1 MKFRLFTLLIL
12 LVFSL
17 DVAYAQDA
25 KKAENN
31 GVVFD
36 KTAVDFGDVL
46 RENKNYTCTFIVE
59 NKTDKPLVLLSVN
72 TSCSCLKA
80 TYSRR
85 PLKVG
90 EKGVITMVLEAA
102 KMDVGVFHRVIEVHT
117 NAGVNYMTVKGNS
130 VEKK

>member
-17 DVAYAQDA
+17 DVASAQDA

-85 PLKVG
+85 PLKGG

>member
-12 LVFSL
+12 LVSSL
-17 DVAYAQDA
+17 DVASAQDA

-90 EKGVITMVLEAA
+90 QKGVITMVLEAA